1 MVNSKSSVII
11 QVYKKTKTQTKK
23 KKKNM
28 YAFLF
33 FKSSRIFV
41 QNGYVPKKNNV
52 LPGGEG
58 AGNALLV
65 KMLLQ
70 TLRIL

>member
-1 MVNSKSSVII
+1 
-11 QVYKKTKTQTKK
+11 
-23 KKKNM
+23 M

-52 LPGGEG
+52 LTGGEG